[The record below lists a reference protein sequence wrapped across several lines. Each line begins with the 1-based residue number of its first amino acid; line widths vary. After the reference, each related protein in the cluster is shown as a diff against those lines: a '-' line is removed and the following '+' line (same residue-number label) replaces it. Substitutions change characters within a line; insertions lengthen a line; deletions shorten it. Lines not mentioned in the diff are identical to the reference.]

1 MSGVNELLRHKQ
13 NPEIDEGIIF
23 VSLKENAKQQEIIL
37 TINAGCILYFH
48 AQTQIVFIYVEL
60 NEYLLENYK
69 QLPKTY
75 ITVIMQGE
83 REGVQLN
90 VLEQPSD
97 KTAEGC

>member
-48 AQTQIVFIYVEL
+48 AQT
-60 NEYLLENYK
+60 
-69 QLPKTY
+69 
-75 ITVIMQGE
+75 
-83 REGVQLN
+83 
-90 VLEQPSD
+90 
-97 KTAEGC
+97 